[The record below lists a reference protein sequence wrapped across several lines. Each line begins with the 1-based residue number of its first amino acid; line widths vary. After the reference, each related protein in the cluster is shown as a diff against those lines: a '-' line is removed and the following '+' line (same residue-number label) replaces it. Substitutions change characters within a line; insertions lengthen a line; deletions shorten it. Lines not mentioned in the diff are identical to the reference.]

1 MVLVV
6 GYHSIPRVTN
16 WCRMA
21 CPSHL
26 LRADAP
32 GSVAFL
38 SVPIYAMTL
47 LRRMFCRWHLEV
59 LDLSGFGVGFKHP
72 CHMLCEYIYI
82 YTVYI
87 YRGCG
92 AKPQLGWS
100 GSTNSFFSG
109 LKPPSN
115 LVTCFYWTWFG
126 DSGFTLCIC
135 TVALLYPLCFTPS
148 IPCLRYKTCKLWPAC
163 TKSYESLR
171 MRLQFLGLWLEG
183 WCYII
188 CLCYILYKIYC
199 NVILYNVFDMFDKL
213 YTIHL
218 RASIPSFF
226 WGGQSWYHRNHLDRW
241 WFPNA
246 FLFAPT
252 EWWTA
257 SWCATITTRKVW
269 FEASSWAKREVSFV
283 TKTWGRLKSNGLC
296 FAWFIIKLES
306 IISRYTHIYIY
317 IL

>member
-1 MVLVV
+1 MFVV
-6 GYHSIPRVTN
+6 IWR
-16 WCRMA
+16 
-21 CPSHL
+21 
-26 LRADAP
+26 LR
-32 GSVAFL
+32 F
-38 SVPIYAMTL
+38 Y
-47 LRRMFCRWHLEV
+47 F
-59 LDLSGFGVGFKHP
+59 
-72 CHMLCEYIYI
+72 
-82 YTVYI
+82 VYL
-87 YRGCG
+87 YRGI
-92 AKPQLGWS
+92 AVP
-100 GSTNSFFSG
+100 
-109 LKPPSN
+109 
-115 LVTCFYWTWFG
+115 LVFHSKHSLSSVQ
-126 DSGFTLCIC
+126 DLQA
-135 TVALLYPLCFTPS
+135 VARLHEV
-148 IPCLRYKTCKLWPAC
+148 IW
-163 TKSYESLR
+163 KSR
-171 MRLQFLGLWLEG
+171 DAQAQFLGLWLEG

-306 IISRYTHIYIY
+306 IISRYTHTYIYIY
-317 IL
+317 YN

>member
-1 MVLVV
+1 VVL
-6 GYHSIPRVTN
+6 N
-16 WCRMA
+16 
-21 CPSHL
+21 PSWDDL
-26 LRADAP
+26 
-32 GSVAFL
+32 
-38 SVPIYAMTL
+38 VPPT
-47 LRRMFCRWHLEV
+47 H
-59 LDLSGFGVGFKHP
+59 
-72 CHMLCEYIYI
+72 
-82 YTVYI
+82 
-87 YRGCG
+87 
-92 AKPQLGWS
+92 
-100 GSTNSFFSG
+100 FFSG

-226 WGGQSWYHRNHLDRW
+226 WGGPVMIPPKSPWQVVISQCISIRSNGMMDSFMVRYNHYSQSVIRSQQLGKEGGFVCDKNMGKTKIQWFVLCLVYHQIGINHLT
-241 WFPNA
+241 
-246 FLFAPT
+246 L
-252 EWWTA
+252 
-257 SWCATITTRKVW
+257 
-269 FEASSWAKREVSFV
+269 
-283 TKTWGRLKSNGLC
+283 
-296 FAWFIIKLES
+296 
-306 IISRYTHIYIY
+306 YTHIYIY
-317 IL
+317 IIIKTVFFLPLVVIMDSMFRQSQMSRS